1 MIEPRCHRRLQG
13 FTLIELLVV
22 MAIVAM
28 LLAIAMPRYFG
39 SLQRAKE
46 ATLRQDLS
54 VMREA
59 IDKFSGD
66 TGHYPQ
72 NIAELVEKQYLRS
85 VPEDPLTKSVD
96 TWVTTPSL
104 DADAPGIRDIH
115 SGATGAAADG
125 RLYAEF

>member
-1 MIEPRCHRRLQG
+1 MKQLTRRQRLYG

-28 LLAIAMPRYFG
+28 LLAIALPRYFG

-59 IDKFSGD
+59 IDKYSGD

-72 NIAELVEKQYLRS
+72 SLAELVEKQYLRA
-85 VPEDPLTKSVD
+85 VPEDPLTKSVE
-96 TWVTTPSL
+96 TWVTSPSL
-104 DADAPGIRDIH
+104 DGDAPGIRDIH
-115 SGATGAAADG
+115 SGAPGAAADG
-125 RLYAEF
+125 HLYTEY